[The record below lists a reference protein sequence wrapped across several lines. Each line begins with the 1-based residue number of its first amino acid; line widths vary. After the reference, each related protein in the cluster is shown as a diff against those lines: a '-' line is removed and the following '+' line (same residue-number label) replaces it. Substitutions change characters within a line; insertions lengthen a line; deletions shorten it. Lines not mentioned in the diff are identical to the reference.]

1 MEISLYEPIEGVT
14 ARQFRDSLMAA
25 KGPVTVAINSGG
37 GNVTDGMAMFNAL
50 RTYKG
55 HTVARIDGIAASMAT
70 IVALGARR
78 VVMADNGWWM
88 IHNPWGVFV
97 GESEDLRKKA
107 DMMEK
112 IGKAM
117 LDTYVAKTGLPESEI
132 KAMMDAETWLTAE
145 EAKEKGF
152 IDEIYPAEGQ
162 ALAMAPGC
170 GSLVEKFTRTPESII
185 ASVKKGDTESANE
198 REKRKKEAGILF
210 GHWESSL
217 CGWLPG
223 IVEEFISGSITAE
236 EARKKHLEK
245 LAEDITPCAG
255 SGAMNMYA
263 GNGNI
268 VGDSVK
274 AALMARSGLADVE
287 KDNRYNGYS
296 LRELA
301 RASLVDRGVSGIPG
315 NPLGMVGMAFTHSSS
330 DFGGILA
337 DVAHKSLLKGWEDSP
352 ETFHAWTK
360 KGTLTDFKVAHR
372 VGMDGFKSLRKV
384 LPGSEYKY
392 ASTSDRSEPIALA
405 TYGELF
411 SIDRQAIINDDMSA
425 LTSIPQQMGA
435 AASRTVGDLVYAVL
449 VANQRMGDKNPLFD
463 AKHSN
468 LINSELDI
476 PGLSAARKAMRMQK
490 NNAGA
495 VLNIPPRFLLVPVEL
510 EDRAT
515 QLIRSTSL
523 PDAQNSGV
531 FNPYNDALTVIT
543 EARLDADSVKSWYL
557 LAGQGSDTIEVA
569 YLDGIDTPYLEQQQ
583 GFTVDGV
590 TFKVRIDAGVS
601 PLDWRGMV
609 KSSGG

>member
-117 LDTYVAKTGLPESEI
+117 LDTYVAKTGLQESEI

-162 ALAMAPGC
+162 AFAMAPGC
-170 GSLVEKFTRTPESII
+170 DSLVAKFTRTPDSLRDHM
-185 ASVKKGDTESANE
+185 KKDSTRSAK
-198 REKRKKEAGILF
+198 EKRKEEADLF
-210 GHWESSL
+210 FGDWCNSL
-217 CGWLPG
+217 CEWLPG
-223 IVEEFISGSITAE
+223 MVEEFINGSITAE
-236 EARKKHLEK
+236 DARKKYLEK
-245 LAEDITPCAG
+245 LAEDTTPCAG
-255 SGAMNMYA
+255 PGAINMYT

-274 AALMARSGLADVE
+274 AALMARIGLENVE

-301 RASLVDRGVSGIPG
+301 RASLVDRGVGGIPG
-315 NPLGMVGMAFTHSSS
+315 HPLGMVGMAFTHSSS

-372 VGMDGFKSLRKV
+372 VGMDGFKSLGKV

-425 LTSIPQQMGA
+425 LTSIPQQMGT

-449 VANQRMGDKNPLFD
+449 VANQKMGDKNPLFD
-463 AKHSN
+463 VKHSN

-557 LAGQGSDTIEVA
+557 LAGPGSDTIEVA

-590 TFKVRIDAGVS
+590 TFKVRIDAGVA
-601 PLDWRGMV
+601 PLDWRGLV
-609 KSSGG
+609 KSEGA

>member
-1 MEISLYEPIEGVT
+1 MEISVYEPIEGTT
-14 ARQFRDSLMAA
+14 ARRFRDALQSAR
-25 KGPVTVAINSGG
+25 GPVTVAINSGG
-37 GNVTDGMAMFNAL
+37 GSVTDGMAMFNAL

-55 HTVARIDGIAASMAT
+55 HSVARVDGIAASMAT

-78 VVMADNGWWM
+78 VAMADNGWWM
-88 IHNPWGVFV
+88 VHNPWGIMA
-97 GESEDLRKKA
+97 GEA
-107 DMMEK
+107 DDMRRQADVMEQ
-112 IGKAM
+112 IGKTM
-117 LDTYVAKTGLPESEI
+117 MDTYVAKTGLPEADI

-162 ALAMAPGC
+162 AFAMAPGC
-170 GSLVEKFTRTPESII
+170 GRLVEKFTRTPDQLREQMKVPASGQSIEQR
-185 ASVKKGDTESANE
+185 AETLFATWKDRPWAADLRAEFVK
-198 REKRKKEAGILF
+198 
-210 GHWESSL
+210 
-217 CGWLPG
+217 
-223 IVEEFISGSITAE
+223 GSITE
-236 EARKKHLEK
+236 EQVRQKILNN
-245 LAEDITPCAG
+245 LAEGTTPSAG
-255 SGAMNMYA
+255 PGAVSMYT

-274 AALMARSGLADVE
+274 AALLARTGLE
-287 KDNRYNGYS
+287 KAESDNRYNGYT

-337 DVAHKSLLKGWEDSP
+337 DVANKSLLKGWEEST
-352 ETFHAWTK
+352 ETYHLWTK
-360 KGTLTDFKVAHR
+360 KGTLPDFKVGHR
-372 VGMDGFKSLRKV
+372 AGLDGFKSLRQV
-384 LPGSEYKY
+384 RPGAEYKY
-392 ASTSDRSEPIALA
+392 ATTSDRSEPIALA

-425 LTSIPQQMGA
+425 LTSIPQKMGA
-435 AASRTVGDLVYAVL
+435 AARRTVGDLVYAML
-449 VANQRMGDKNPLFD
+449 LSNAKMGDKNALFS
-463 AKHSN
+463 ASHNN
-468 LINSELDI
+468 LVDLGLDI

-490 NNAGA
+490 NGADA

-523 PDAQNSGV
+523 PDANNSGV
-531 FNPYNDALTVIT
+531 FNPYNDALTVVT
-543 EARLDADSVKSWYL
+543 EARLDADSLKAWYL
-557 LAGQGSDTIEVA
+557 LAGQGEDTIEVA
-569 YLDGIDTPYLEQQQ
+569 YLDGVDTPYLEEQQ

-590 TFKVRIDAGVS
+590 TFKVRIDAGVA

-609 KSSGG
+609 KSTGGA